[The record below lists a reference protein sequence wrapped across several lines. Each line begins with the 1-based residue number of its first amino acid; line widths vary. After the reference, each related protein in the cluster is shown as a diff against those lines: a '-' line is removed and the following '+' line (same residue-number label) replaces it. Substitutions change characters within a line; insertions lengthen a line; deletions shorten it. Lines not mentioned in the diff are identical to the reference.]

1 VIRHLTFTDKMS
13 SKTSPEKDTKTSDG
27 VDWEAWQ
34 NSLLNET
41 FANLMRLTSIP
52 FLPDKMTHVRKG
64 ITPREIVY
72 EEDRLK
78 VYRYIGDAEPKFKTP
93 LCFVFALVNRPYI
106 VDLKEGRS
114 IIAQLVKAGFDTYL
128 IDWGIPTRAERFLT
142 TDDYV
147 NGYILN
153 VVEHL
158 RERTGSEKVNVMGY
172 CMGGILATMF
182 TAIHQDLVKNLIIL
196 ATGIDFSTREG
207 LINLWTDPRYFDVDK
222 FVDTMGNIPAEFL
235 QAAFLLIKPIDNL
248 VDKNINLMENV
259 HRDEFV
265 DDFLYMETWLN
276 DNTPVPGEVF
286 REFAKYL
293 FQQNLLVQNRM
304 RLGRHMVDLRK
315 ITCPLLNLMARKDH
329 LVPCSQSEPLNDLVS
344 STDKEKI
351 IWPAGHIGLGVSS
364 RAHKE
369 LWPRVTQWIGDRST

>member
-1 VIRHLTFTDKMS
+1 MS

-34 NSLLNET
+34 NSVVNET
-41 FANLMRLTSIP
+41 FANLFRLASIP
-52 FLPDKMTHVRKG
+52 FLPDKMEHVRKG

-78 VYRYIGDAEPKFKTP
+78 VYRYIGEEEPKFKIP

-158 RERTGSEKVNVMGY
+158 RERTGSDKVNMMGY

-182 TAIHQDLVKNLIIL
+182 TAIHQDLVKNLIVL
-196 ATGIDFSTREG
+196 ATGIDFASREG
-207 LINLWTDPRYFDVDK
+207 LINLWTDPRYFDPDK

-235 QAAFLLIKPIDNL
+235 QAAFLMIKPIDNL

-259 HRDEFV
+259 HRDQFV

-304 RLGRHMVDLRK
+304 RLGRHLIDLRK

-369 LWPRVTQWIGDRST
+369 LWPRVVKWIGDRTD